1 MLNKIQI
8 LDSIKII
15 LLGESGVGKT
25 SIINVFQMKNFKE
38 NIASSLFC
46 NSVNKSI
53 EIENKEYLLEIWDTA
68 GQEKFR
74 SLNQLF
80 IKDSKIIILVYDI
93 SNKNSFLELS
103 YWYDFINERLNKKN
117 FVLGLVGNKADLFDE
132 NEEVTEQEGRKYAN
146 EISAYFSL
154 ISAKS
159 SKNGID
165 NFFKVI
171 VTMYLKKNNKLRRS
185 LNENETIKITKEKS
199 IKKEKKGLCSGGKN
213 KTGKI
218 CELDDEDKSIKIVF
232 LGNNG
237 VGKTSIIKT
246 IKGLKLNKDYE
257 PTSNISQYSL
267 TFTKPNK
274 KYNINII
281 DTNGDYSYHSE
292 LKKVIKKSSI
302 IIIVFDLNEKET
314 FLCVSKWLNKIID
327 YIKSEKDGK
336 ILVILGNKKNKN
348 EKLKNCITNEEGTK
362 FAQNY
367 NANYLEISIEEN
379 NNLKNMIKNLLD
391 QLINYKK

>member
-1 MLNKIQI
+1 MLNNVQI

-25 SIINVFQMKNFKE
+25 SIINIFQMKNFKE
-38 NIASSLFC
+38 NIASSLCC
-46 NSVNKSI
+46 NFVNKSI
-53 EIENKEYLLEIWDTA
+53 EIENKEYLLEIWDTV

-93 SNKNSFLELS
+93 SKKYSFLELN

-117 FVLGLVGNKADLFDE
+117 FVLGLVGNKADLFE
-132 NEEVTEQEGRKYAN
+132 NEEVTEQEGRKYAT

-154 ISAKS
+154 LSAKS
-159 SKNGID
+159 NKNGID
-165 NFFKVI
+165 DFFKEI
-171 VTMYLKKNNKLRRS
+171 VTMYLKKNNKLRIS
-185 LNENETIKITKEKS
+185 LNETIKITKEKS

-213 KTGKI
+213 KAGKI

-246 IKGLKLNKDYE
+246 IKGLKLNKNYE

-302 IIIVFDLNEKET
+302 FIIVFDLNEKET
-314 FLCVSKWLNKIID
+314 YLCVSKWLNKIID
-327 YIKSEKDGK
+327 YIRSEKDSK

-348 EKLKNCITNEEGTK
+348 EKQKNCITNEEGAK